1 MTRQKLLPPTYFFL
15 TSLLMI
21 VIHFLVPIFRIIHFP
36 WTLLG
41 FIPAIIGIAMNII
54 ADNAFKQRN
63 TTVKPFRESSALLT
77 DGLFRFTRN
86 PMYLGFVLILLGIA
100 IFLGS
105 ILPFLIAITFI
116 VVIYRTFIQ
125 VEEKMLE
132 ETFGEEWQAYKKRV
146 RRWI

>member
-1 MTRQKLLPPTYFFL
+1 
-15 TSLLMI
+15 
-21 VIHFLVPIFRIIHFP
+21 
-36 WTLLG
+36 
-41 FIPAIIGIAMNII
+41 
-54 ADNAFKQRN
+54 
-63 TTVKPFRESSALLT
+63 
-77 DGLFRFTRN
+77 
-86 PMYLGFVLILLGIA
+86 VLILLGIA